1 MTSSDPTRSWSIT
14 VITTS
19 VSSGKDTV
27 NSNTLK
33 ETAKHA
39 ETSDSQSSQSAFK
52 RVEGEISTD
61 SPNEGLSCFGMYRS
75 LVSRNCCPMRTNRYG
90 SDLPFRSVG
99 VRLVAC
105 RAKRQQNCQMF
116 GNPRANH
123 SLRSKLRDLDDIYS
137 DQNFDC
143 SICGDSF
150 GDLTADVLFL
160 FLIDG
165 IDQEGALRVESM
177 D

>member
-14 VITTS
+14 LITNS

-27 NSNTLK
+27 NSNTL
-33 ETAKHA
+33 EERAKHA
-39 ETSDSQSSQSAFK
+39 GTSDGRSSHSAF
-52 RVEGEISTD
+52 RQVEGERSTD
-61 SPNEGLSCFGMYRS
+61 SPNVGLSCFGMYRS
-75 LVSRNCCPMRTNRYG
+75 LVSRTCCPMRTNRYG

-105 RAKRQQNCQMF
+105 RAKRQQNCQVF
-116 GNPRANH
+116 GNPWAKH
-123 SLRSKLRDLDDIYS
+123 SLRSKLRDLDDIHS
-137 DQNFDC
+137 DQSFDC

-160 FLIDG
+160 F
-165 IDQEGALRVESM
+165 
-177 D
+177 